1 MNRTY
6 QRGFTLTEVMVA
18 SLILGLFM
26 VGCYKM
32 VTGALWMN
40 QQARDHY
47 VAVNLADTRLERARN
62 LQYASYGSLAETQLV
77 MAADGTPDVSGPFRR
92 STLVNT
98 NYGTILTEFVV
109 QVDIRNHQT
118 GRFDGANETLAT
130 VLPSKP

>member
-1 MNRTY
+1 MNKNS

-47 VAVNLADTRLERARN
+47 VAVHLADIRLERARN
-62 LQYASYGSLAETQLV
+62 LQYTSYSSLAETQLV
-77 MAADGTPDVSGPFRR
+77 MAADGTPNVTGPYRR
-92 STLVNT
+92 STSINT
-98 NYGTILTEFVV
+98 NYGAILTEFVV
-109 QVDIRNHQT
+109 QVDIRNHKT
-118 GRFDGANETLAT
+118 GQFDGVNEMLAT
-130 VLPSKP
+130 VLPSKQ